1 MQYIF
6 KESAFNPVTPHTIRN
21 TLMIRALLFD
31 SPNKNMFNK
40 TAPAVPIP
48 IQTAYATLTCKNKK
62 EVYKKCEGCSKP
74 TDINRTIG

>member
-1 MQYIF
+1 MLGDTVYLY
-6 KESAFNPVTPHTIRN
+6 ERAFNPVTPHTIRA

-31 SPNKNMFNK
+31 SPNRNMFNK

-62 EVYKKCEGCSKP
+62 DVYKNAKDVAKP
-74 TDINRTIG
+74 PI